1 MDDGSYQIILLVVF
15 ILLSMFFS
23 SSETALTTLSPIRL
37 RSMIGENVKGAK
49 MVSKITE
56 DPKKLLTTIL
66 IGNNIVNIGASALAT
81 SIAISKAPDN
91 SYIVGIV
98 TGVLTFIILVFGEIT
113 PKTIA
118 AQNCEKISLIVA
130 PFIYIFVCIFTPVA
144 YILNLISGLFI
155 KLLGGDPNKKPSLVT
170 ELELKTMVNVGQEE
184 GVLEEDEQKMI
195 HNVFEFGDSTA
206 QDIMTPRTDMVAIPY
221 ESTFEELIQVF
232 NKEKFSRIPV
242 YKESIDDIVGILYI
256 KDFIFHDN
264 KNFSIDTYLREAFFT
279 YESKSVKELFEEM
292 RNERMNMSIVVD
304 EYGGTEG
311 LVTLEDLVEEIVGE
325 ILDENDEEEDFI
337 EEVNDNEYIVSG
349 GTKLD
354 DLNENLNMDL
364 HSEDFD
370 TIAGYVIGIFGKIPD
385 EEDFVDDMHYTFHVL
400 NVDKNRIEK
409 LRIIRKEVVE
419 ETTEEFDVD

>member
-1 MDDGSYQIILLVVF
+1 MDDASYQIILLV
-15 ILLSMFFS
+15 ILIFLSMFFS

-37 RSMIGENVKGAK
+37 RSMIDENVKGAK
-49 MVSKITE
+49 MVLKITA

-81 SIAISKAPDN
+81 SIAISKAPNN
-91 SYIVGIV
+91 SYVVGLV
-98 TGVLTFIILVFGEIT
+98 TGVLTFVILVFGEIT

-130 PFIYIFVCIFTPVA
+130 PAIYVCVCILNPVA
-144 YILNLISGLFI
+144 YILNKISGVFI
-155 KLLGGDPNKKPSLVT
+155 KLLGGDPNKKLSLVT

-221 ESTFEELIQVF
+221 ESTFEELIRIF
-232 NKEKFSRIPV
+232 NEEKFSRIPV
-242 YKESIDDIVGILYI
+242 FKESIDDIVGILYI
-256 KDFIFHDN
+256 KDFIFQNN
-264 KNFSIDTYLREAFFT
+264 KDFKIDTYLREAFFT

-292 RNERMNMSIVVD
+292 RTERMNMSIVVD

-337 EEVNDNEYIVSG
+337 EEISENEFIVSG

-385 EEDFVDDMHYTFHVL
+385 EEDFIDDEFYAFHVL
-400 NVDKNRIEK
+400 SVDKNRIEK
-409 LRIIRKEVVE
+409 LRINRKEIIE
-419 ETTEEFDVD
+419 KTEEESEV